1 MFSYFVH
8 GLSSISNGSKVTK
21 CKYMY
26 LFYISEYTEFS
37 AAK

>member
-1 MFSYFVH
+1 MFPYFVC
-8 GLSSISNGSKVTK
+8 GLSSISNGSKVNK

-26 LFYISEYTEFS
+26 LFYIFEHGEFS

>member
-1 MFSYFVH
+1 MFPYFVH

-26 LFYISEYTEFS
+26 LFYISEYSEFF